1 MAFTPIL
8 QGLTGLVF
16 LMPAESGIIVA
27 NFSRTTQRE
36 MIWVYDASVGYD
48 IGFCGHNPDA
58 NYSVSGKKSG
68 SSGLAAAAPA
78 VALTLA
84 GPTFGNGVG
93 ASADDCGTVWTQT
106 VGLTH
111 AEKGFRDLNISAMQ
125 KPGITA
131 A

>member
-1 MAFTPIL
+1 MTPIL
-8 QGLTGLVF
+8 QSLTGLVF
-16 LMPAESGIIVA
+16 LIPAEAGIIVS
-27 NFSRTTQRE
+27 NFSRTTERE

-48 IGFCGHNPDA
+48 IGFAAHNPSA
-58 NYSVSGKKSG
+58 SYSVSGKKAG
-68 SSGLAAAAPA
+68 NTGIAAAAPA
-78 VALTLA
+78 VALELA

-93 ASADDCGTVWTQT
+93 TDATDNGTVWTQT

-111 AEKGFRDLNISAMQ
+111 GEKGFRELNVSAMQ